1 MENCRMNYRNV
12 PNRRNYSAVTDAPCS
27 CLREEPEH
35 KNFTCRDQEYPL
47 AMAYVPRQKFEK
59 VFDTCKALSWEPS
72 SQSFANPSAG
82 KEAAADVKL

>member
-12 PNRRNYSAVTDAPCS
+12 PNRRNYSAVTDSPCS

-47 AMAYVPRQKFEK
+47 AMTYVPRQKFEK
-59 VFDTCKALSWEPS
+59 VFDTRKALSMGTIFPELCKP
-72 SQSFANPSAG
+72 FCG
-82 KEAAADVKL
+82 KGGGGRC

>member
-59 VFDTCKALSWEPS
+59 VFDTCKALSMGTIFPELCKP
-72 SQSFANPSAG
+72 FCG
-82 KEAAADVKL
+82 KGGGGRC